1 MSFFFLLGLMDG
13 NLLNTVFR
21 QPTRRAGRTRG
32 CAGRG
37 SIFSD
42 AFDAESVS
50 AVAVA
55 AVEQIV
61 QLAVLHGA
69 ALARLHRHH
78 YLFEVSRGEWEWEK
92 DVYG

>member
-1 MSFFFLLGLMDG
+1 MDR

-21 QPTRRAGRTRG
+21 RPTRRAGRTRG

-50 AVAVA
+50 AV
-55 AVEQIV
+55 EPIV

-78 YLFEVSRGEWEWEK
+78 YLFEVSRREWEWEK